1 MAKAVWDVGS
11 FEEEEARKWQ
21 NNGSWQSLFY
31 AGGYQN
37 VMSVLQKSPIKKE
50 VFIFGSNFLFVLLVV
65 ISFLFFFPL
74 FFE

>member
-37 VMSVLQKSPIKKE
+37 VMSVLQKSPIKEE
-50 VFIFGSNFLFVLLVV
+50 VFIFGSN
-65 ISFLFFFPL
+65 
-74 FFE
+74 